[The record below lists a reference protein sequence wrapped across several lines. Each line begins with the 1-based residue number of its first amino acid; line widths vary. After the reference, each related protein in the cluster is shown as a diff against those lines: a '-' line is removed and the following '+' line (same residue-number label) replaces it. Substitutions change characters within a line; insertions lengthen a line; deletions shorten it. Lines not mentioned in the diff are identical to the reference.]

1 MKGMMKMI
9 NLIFSIL
16 ILSFYH
22 SFLFYHNQL
31 GFNILLFI
39 IPLLIFLYNVFFI
52 FDRKRMIHNRFG
64 LLFLIPIILLSI
76 SYFIYDNYFF
86 QWFNIIIITLTFFL
100 MYLFTIKPTSYFST
114 FLSNLWKI
122 AFYPFSYFEKYYKLV
137 TEAISSFL
145 KLSDFGKRKMKSIIV
160 VLPIVIIVFLLL
172 SSADMIF
179 SSIFDHFFKLFKGL
193 SFDNIFSRGIQ
204 IAIIFTYLGSSI
216 YYILYV
222 FTKEKE
228 KQSKEDKKI
237 DHYTIKIL
245 LISLNVLYVIF
256 DFIQIRSLIFHQGL
270 KHIHYAEYA
279 RSGFFQLMFISLIN
293 IIILLLSKK
302 ADKDTNFNK
311 MMSSIM
317 IFLTF
322 IIIVSSFMRMYMYE
336 SAYGYTLL
344 RLLVYVILITEA
356 ILLIPTFIYVLNPKI
371 NILKYY
377 IVIVYIVYTLLS
389 LSPVDSFIAKNNVE
403 RYYKKGKIDVYYL
416 LNSSTD
422 NIPILCDLYQD
433 ENIEQKELLRSYLQN
448 TYNEIKNDSL
458 VEFNLSRNRAV
469 KEIERV
475 ITK

>member
-1 MKGMMKMI
+1 MI

-22 SFLFYHNQL
+22 SYLFYQNQL
-31 GFNILLFI
+31 GLNIILFI
-39 IPLLIFLYNVFFI
+39 IPLLVFLYNVFFI
-52 FDRKRMIHNRFG
+52 FDKKKMIRNRYG

-86 QWFNIIIITLTFFL
+86 QWFNIIIITLSFFL

-114 FLSNLWKI
+114 FLSDLWKI
-122 AFYPFSYFEKYYKLV
+122 AFYPFSYFEKYFKLV
-137 TEAISSFL
+137 SNSISSFL
-145 KLSDFGKRKMKSIIV
+145 KLSDFGKRKIKSIII

-179 SSIFDHFFKLFKGL
+179 SNIFDHFFKLFQGL
-193 SFDNIFSRGIQ
+193 SIDNIFSRGIR

-270 KHIHYAEYA
+270 KNIHYAEYA

-293 IIILLLSKK
+293 IVILLLSKK
-302 ADKDTNFNK
+302 ADEDTKFNK
-311 MMSSIM
+311 LMGSIM
-317 IFLTF
+317 ISLTF

-344 RLLVYVILITEA
+344 RLLVYVILITEG
-356 ILLIPTFIYVLNPKI
+356 ILLIPTFIYIFNPKI

-377 IVIVYIVYTLLS
+377 IVIAYIVYTLLS
-389 LSPVDSFIAKNNVE
+389 LSPVDLFIAENNVE
-403 RYYKKGKIDVYYL
+403 RYYKKGKIDIYYL

-422 NIPILCDLYQD
+422 NISPEWPCSQSTLGTALASLSAVIKPVFSILCMYCTVVSKKRLLVIVPSSLLYW
-433 ENIEQKELLRSYLQN
+433 
-448 TYNEIKNDSL
+448 
-458 VEFNLSRNRAV
+458 
-469 KEIERV
+469 
-475 ITK
+475 

>member
-1 MKGMMKMI
+1 MI

-22 SFLFYHNQL
+22 SYLFYQNQL
-31 GFNILLFI
+31 GLNIILFI

-52 FDRKRMIHNRFG
+52 FDKKKMIRNRYG

-86 QWFNIIIITLTFFL
+86 QWFNIIIITLSFFL

-114 FLSNLWKI
+114 FLSDLWKI
-122 AFYPFSYFEKYYKLV
+122 AFYPFSYFEKYFKLV
-137 TEAISSFL
+137 SNSISSFL
-145 KLSDFGKRKMKSIIV
+145 KLSDFGKRKIKSIII

-179 SSIFDHFFKLFKGL
+179 SNIFDQFFKIFQGL
-193 SFDNIFSRGIQ
+193 SIDNIFSRGIR

-216 YYILYV
+216 YYILYA

-228 KQSKEDKKI
+228 KQKNENKRI

-245 LISLNVLYVIF
+245 FISLNILYVVF

-270 KHIHYAEYA
+270 KNIHYAEYA
-279 RSGFFQLMFISLIN
+279 RSGFFQLMFISFIN
-293 IIILLLSKK
+293 IVILLLSKK
-302 ADKDTNFNK
+302 ADEDTKFNK
-311 MMSSIM
+311 LMGSIM
-317 IFLTF
+317 ISLTF

-344 RLLVYVILITEA
+344 RLLVYVILITEG
-356 ILLIPTFIYVLNPKI
+356 ILLIPTFIYIFNPKI

-377 IVIVYIVYTLLS
+377 IVIAYIVYTLLS
-389 LSPVDSFIAKNNVE
+389 LSPVDLFIAENNVE
-403 RYYKKGKIDVYYL
+403 RYYKKRKIDIYYL

-422 NIPILCDLYQD
+422 NISILCDLYQD
-433 ENIEQKELLRSYLQN
+433 EDFEQRELLRSYLQN
-448 TYNEIKNDSL
+448 TYRDNKNDSL
-458 VEFNLSRNRAV
+458 VEYNLSRNRAV
-469 KEIERV
+469 KEIEK
-475 ITK
+475 IINK